1 MDRKPGSRLHS
12 PRPRRSSFRS
22 VASRAYERARRGELI
37 GLRWSDIDL
46 KAEAITFTRQRSRQG
61 GQVMEGPTKT
71 GRGRRTVN
79 LDPVTIK
86 TLEEWTAQQMTE
98 RLEWGTAYEDSGLG
112 GLREDGLPLDPDG
125 TSARWNRHVRASGI
139 ERITLH
145 EARHTHA
152 TLLLKAG
159 VPIHV
164 VTQRLGHSSVAFT
177 LTQYGHV
184 LPGKQQDAAA
194 KLAAMVDSEAS
205 GR

>member
-1 MDRKPGSRLHS
+1 
-12 PRPRRSSFRS
+12 
-22 VASRAYERARRGELI
+22 
-37 GLRWSDIDL
+37 
-46 KAEAITFTRQRSRQG
+46 
-61 GQVMEGPTKT
+61 MEGPTKT

-86 TLEEWTAQQMTE
+86 ALEEWAAQQMTE
-98 RLEWGTAYEDSGLG
+98 RLEWGTAYEDSGLVFT
-112 GLREDGLPLDPDG
+112 REDGLPLDPDG